1 MASSHTIVVNESSRS
16 VVAHDETPLLYVLR
30 NDLELNGPQYGC
42 GAGQCGACTVLLEG
56 KPVRSC
62 TLPVSKVGNRRITT
76 LAGLGG
82 AENLHP
88 VQRAFIEKQA
98 AQCGYCANGMIMA
111 TVALLEA
118 NPEPSEADIRKALDG
133 NLCRCGSHLRILRA
147 VRRAVELTKE
157 EGR

>member
-1 MASSHTIVVNESSRS
+1 MVSTHTIVVNGSSRS
-16 VVAHDETPLLYVLR
+16 VTVRGETPLLQVLR
-30 NDLELNGPQYGC
+30 NELELNGPQYGC
-42 GAGQCGACTVLLEG
+42 GVGQCGACTVLIEG

-62 TLPVSKVGNRRITT
+62 TLPLSKVGDRPVTT
-76 LAGLGG
+76 LAGLGSVD
-82 AENLHP
+82 NPHP

-111 TVALLEA
+111 AAALLET
-118 NPEPSEADIRKALDG
+118 NPEPSDAEIRKALDG

-147 VRRAVELTKE
+147 VHRAAELMKE